1 MFCCRVRQRGG
12 KEMETVEPI
21 RSKEK
26 IYAIK
31 QYILSD
37 KYNQEYQARDY
48 LLFVFGINSALRIS
62 DLLSLKIKD
71 VIDSQ
76 GEIKDSFKIKTK
88 KTKKEMKILINDS
101 VRKALKFYLD
111 KEKFPD
117 PNDYIFKTRTGQNLD
132 RIRAWVLIKKWVK
145 AVGLDPS
152 IYGTHTLRKS
162 WGYHSRKNFG
172 IPIELISEKLGHK
185 SNAIT
190 KRYIGISQEEINN
203 IEKRVCL

>member
-1 MFCCRVRQRGG
+1 MN
-12 KEMETVEPI
+12 TVEPI

-37 KYNQEYQARDY
+37 HYKPEYQARDY

-62 DLLSLKIKD
+62 DLLSVKVKD
-71 VIDSQ
+71 VLDSQ
-76 GEIKDSFKIKTK
+76 GQVRDKFRIRTS
-88 KTKKEMKILINDS
+88 KTKKEMTILINES
-101 VRKALKFYLD
+101 IKKALANYFE

-117 PNDYIFKTRTGQNLD
+117 PNDYLFKSKTGQKMD
-132 RIRAWVLIKKWVK
+132 RIRIWVLIKKWIK
-145 AVGLDPS
+145 AAGLDPEN
-152 IYGTHTLRKS
+152 YGTHSLRKT

-172 IPIELISEKLGHK
+172 IPIELISKKLGHK
-185 SNAIT
+185 SNAVT

>member
-1 MFCCRVRQRGG
+1 MLCCRVKQRGG
-12 KEMETVEPI
+12 KEMNNVEPV

-71 VIDSQ
+71 VINSQ
-76 GEIKDSFKIKTK
+76 GEIKESFKIKTK
-88 KTKKEMKILINDS
+88 KTKKEMKILINES
-101 VRKALKFYLD
+101 VRKALKFYLE

-152 IYGTHTLRKS
+152 SYGTHTLRKS

-172 IPIELISEKLGHK
+172 IPIELISEKLRHK

-203 IEKRVCL
+203 IEKSL